1 MTFGVQF
8 WEDDAAAMWQLKKNK
23 CEPGSKG
30 YNTEERRR
38 WTSQTSGAITRGVGW
53 GGLGPGYRRRGGGGT
68 GSERSPPASSGRK
81 SGPVT
86 VAPFA
91 AGDPQRKGGLHRER
105 QPLGG
110 AGRSHP
116 SSREASAPGRKSAQE
131 RTGDQGCGSAPCRR
145 TRPRSPRNSRSSA
158 PQLSQQTFRLG

>member
-1 MTFGVQF
+1 MDFSDVRGHYTRSG
-8 WEDDAAAMWQLKKNK
+8 MGGN
-23 CEPGSKG
+23 GSRVPE
-30 YNTEERRR
+30 TRRR
-38 WTSQTSGAITRGVGW
+38 WNWQRAVPTSELGEEVEPW
-53 GGLGPGYRRRGGGGT
+53 GGC
-68 GSERSPPASSGRK
+68 
-81 SGPVT
+81 PVT

-91 AGDPQRKGGLHRER
+91 AGDPQRKDGLRRER